1 MQLSLRE
8 PIGPVAAFT
17 PWNFPVSQV
26 VKKLAAALAAGCSI
40 IIKGP
45 EETPASPAAL
55 IRAFEDAGVPA
66 GVINLVY
73 GVPAQIS
80 SHLVPHPAIR
90 KISFT
95 GSTAVGKQIA
105 SMAGMHMKRTTME
118 LGGHA
123 PAIVFADADLDSA
136 ARQIAMAKFRNAGQ
150 VCIAPTRLV
159 VEDEVYGP
167 FLERFVH
174 EVDKIEV
181 GNGMVDTVTMGPLIH
196 ARRLAS
202 VEGMIQDAVA
212 RGAKIAA
219 GGRRIGNKGYFLE
232 PTVLTDT
239 PLDAEAM
246 TNEVFGPVALVNRF
260 SGLAEATREAN
271 RLPYGLAAY
280 VFTRS
285 AKTINA
291 LAEDLE
297 TGIMGVNHMAVALP
311 ETPFGGVKESGHG
324 SEGGSEGLEAYL
336 VTKLVTQVGE

>member
-1 MQLSLRE
+1 
-8 PIGPVAAFT
+8 
-17 PWNFPVSQV
+17 
-26 VKKLAAALAAGCSI
+26 
-40 IIKGP
+40 
-45 EETPASPAAL
+45 
-55 IRAFEDAGVPA
+55 
-66 GVINLVY
+66 
-73 GVPAQIS
+73 
-80 SHLVPHPAIR
+80 
-90 KISFT
+90 
-95 GSTAVGKQIA
+95 
-105 SMAGMHMKRTTME
+105 
-118 LGGHA
+118 
-123 PAIVFADADLDSA
+123 
-136 ARQIAMAKFRNAGQ
+136 MAKFRNAGQ

-181 GNGMVDTVTMGPLIH
+181 GNGMVDTATMGPLIH